1 MADKKISQLTG
12 ATTPL
17 AGTDVLPIVQ
27 SSTTKQVSV
36 ANLTAGR
43 AVSASSLLLTGA
55 PLPTASGGTNLTAFT
70 ANGVMYA
77 SSTSALATGSAL
89 TFDGT
94 NFATTGTMSATKL
107 IPTGGA
113 VTGNGM
119 WLPASNTVALSTNGT
134 EVWRA
139 NSSQQ
144 LLVKAT
150 TNKTGGG
157 LAANQGLG
165 VQNDAT
171 AFASVEY
178 GSGAAGTFTTITVS
192 FTRNDA
198 SGSVIIETLMT
209 GFASVYLDNVIGLYG
224 NQTPVTMRNNA
235 SVGTSAALTL
245 DVTNLICTLTIT
257 TSVIHPVIKVKCTV
271 GGLATTT
278 SLPTFTFA

>member
-1 MADKKISQLTG
+1 MADKKISALP
-12 ATTPL
+12 ASTTPL
-17 AGTDVLPIVQ
+17 AGTEVLPIVQ
-27 SSTTKQVSV
+27 SGVTKQVSV
-36 ANLTAGR
+36 ANLTDGR
-43 AVSASSLLLTGA
+43 AIT
-55 PLPTASGGTNLTAFT
+55 
-70 ANGVMYA
+70 
-77 SSTSALATGSAL
+77 
-89 TFDGT
+89 
-94 NFATTGTMSATKL
+94 ATKFT
-107 IPTGGA
+107 PTGGA

-119 WLPASNTVALSTNGT
+119 WLPAANTVAVSTNGT

-157 LAANQGLG
+157 FSANQGLG

-171 AFASVEY
+171 AFASVEH

-192 FTRNDA
+192 FTRNDT

-209 GFASVYLDNVIGLYG
+209 GFSGVYLDNVIGLYG

-235 SVGTSAALTL
+235 SGGTSAALTL

-257 TSVIHPVIKVKCTV
+257 TSVIHPVIKAKCTV